1 SDVVCRG
8 TFPPAGNRWWSIS
21 WGPSCGLSLRSSGAD
36 PPFPGAGPRSWVGVA
51 PITRQSLKKSAVYLH
66 VRVERTAAGEDVK
79 SCRKGDGGPGMRPAR
94 RRLGRARTVNWQ
106 NLFLG
111 RYNFVADIVSGVGV
125 TFTKP
130 RGAILVRRR
139 STGSVAARARYPC
152 LFPGRGGPWRPVA
165 QIRPARTA

>member
-1 SDVVCRG
+1 
-8 TFPPAGNRWWSIS
+8 
-21 WGPSCGLSLRSSGAD
+21 
-36 PPFPGAGPRSWVGVA
+36 WVGVA

-130 RGAILVRRR
+130 RAAILVRRR

-152 LFPGRGGPWRPVA
+152 LFPGRGGPWRSWLRSGRRAPRKPRRA
-165 QIRPARTA
+165 DDCGGSGAGSRPG